1 MKNIFFKHVSN
12 NDYGKTVENFRKRI
26 NARLVNNAKGY
37 EKYGSKPIFVSRK
50 IFSENFVAI
59 HETKPVL
66 TLIKPIYAGFSIL
79 DLSKY
84 LCMTFITIL

>member
-1 MKNIFFKHVSN
+1 MKNVFFKHVSN
-12 NDYGKTVENFRKRI
+12 NDYGKTVENSRKRI

-37 EKYGSKPIFVSRK
+37 ENYGSKPIFVSQK

-59 HETKPVL
+59 HETKTVL
-66 TLIKPIYAGFSIL
+66 TLIKSMYVVFSVL

>member
-1 MKNIFFKHVSN
+1 MLDWLIMRKVMKNMEVSQ
-12 NDYGKTVENFRKRI
+12 KK
-26 NARLVNNAKGY
+26 
-37 EKYGSKPIFVSRK
+37 
-50 IFSENFVAI
+50 FSENFVAI